1 MWLKWT
7 IFCLGKRRTGTG
19 FSLRGRRKKEKARG
33 REKSAKKRENPLYPI
48 PLFFPFL
55 PIPYPFRRLL
65 RAQANRIPLCN
76 SVRGTWQWGRRM
88 PGGGGCGLLL
98 GIFGGA
104 QTKKVFFYT
113 RFQTFYKDRNYVII
127 TYIRKPTRRL
137 LKIHFQFAYCS
148 SYVIN
153 LELKRHYVDA
163 LL

>member
-7 IFCLGKRRTGTG
+7 GFCLGKRRTGTG

-76 SVRGTWQWGRRM
+76 SVRGTWQWGRSM
-88 PGGGGCGLLL
+88 PGGGGGWLLL

-113 RFQTFYKDRNYVII
+113 RFQT
-127 TYIRKPTRRL
+127 IRKPTRRL